1 MIIESRNT
9 RIDEVSGSHKNRH
22 SDQDVVTFYAFAP
35 EIRYFP
41 KLLGNAFE
49 NLKTI
54 VITKSSL
61 SLIEFRDFK
70 KMKKLQKLYL
80 NENKI
85 KKISPCVFRYAQ
97 NLETI
102 ELSGN
107 QIEELNEDIFMN
119 LPNLQQLHMNDNL
132 LVRLESGLFRNNL
145 NLRKIFMQL
154 NSLEIIEINFMKVV
168 NVEVVDLRSN
178 KCINVCFG
186 CVIGLTLR
194 DFQNVTATRCESPM
208 KIC

>member
-1 MIIESRNT
+1 MVIESRDT
-9 RIDEVSGSHKNRH
+9 RIDEVSGSHKKSH
-22 SDQDVVTFYAFAP
+22 SNQDVVTFYAFAP
-35 EIRYFP
+35 EILFFP
-41 KLLGNAFE
+41 KLLGKVFE
-49 NLKTI
+49 NLRTI

-61 SLIEFRDFK
+61 SLIEFRDFT
-70 KMKKLQKLYL
+70 KMKKLQRLYL

-85 KKISPCVFRYAQ
+85 EKISPCVFRYAL

-107 QIEELNEDIFMN
+107 KIQVLNEDVFTN

-132 LVRLESGLFRNNL
+132 LMHLESGLFRNNL
-145 NLRKIFMQL
+145 NLRKIFMQQ
-154 NSLEIIEINFMKVV
+154 NGLEIIEINFMKVV

-186 CVIGLTLR
+186 CIIGLTLR
-194 DFQNVTATRCESPM
+194 DFQNVTATRCGNPM